1 MVQAGVNPFPAGP
14 GYPAAPALN
23 TTDGTIPVAVAVK
36 NDGLSAA
43 IKSDT
48 AVSISPAISQVFS
61 NSIASQFS
69 PSVLPSMGTT
79 HACPVTQQQQQ
90 QTTASTSLPLPL
102 TSVSIAN
109 ALEKPPQPTHQTT
122 QQVKYQE
129 SAYIIYTFQSIM
141 EKKIKFPQKWN

>member
-14 GYPAAPALN
+14 GFPAAPALN

-48 AVSISPAISQVFS
+48 AVSISPAISQAFS
-61 NSIASQFS
+61 SSIASQFS
-69 PSVLPSMGTT
+69 PSVLPT
-79 HACPVTQQQQQ
+79 HAVPVTQQ

-129 SAYIIYTFQSIM
+129 STYIIPF
-141 EKKIKFPQKWN
+141 NL